1 MVRASHYA
9 RLLPYHL
16 AILRNR
22 FRFEHVHNVN
32 ADRLG
37 FAIQTGNL
45 GPGRALDMD
54 KQYPTGRGRWM
65 QNLPISHI
73 EE

>member
-1 MVRASHYA
+1 MLQYVASIARADSKG
-9 RLLPYHL
+9 
-16 AILRNR
+16 

>member
-1 MVRASHYA
+1 MLQYVVSIAQADSK
-9 RLLPYHL
+9 
-16 AILRNR
+16 I
-22 FRFEHVHNVN
+22 FRVEHVHNVN

-45 GPGRALDMD
+45 GPGRVLDMD